1 MLFLLMNFS
10 KLKKMNLNPFF
21 HNLSTFKIDFLFV
34 LISQRYTYLP
44 KRMNFF
50 GYINFKE
57 FVWNPLILSN
67 EWLNK
72 EKTRYPSK

>member
-1 MLFLLMNFS
+1 
-10 KLKKMNLNPFF
+10 MNLNQFF
-21 HNLSTFKIDFLFV
+21 HLSTFKIDFLFV

-72 EKTRYPSK
+72 EKLDILLSNLLLSKFMNIFH